1 MRAWLVVI
9 RCKYCER
16 VHCEASSGCKVK
28 FRCRKC
34 KRIQIV
40 TAGQ

>member
-1 MRAWLVVI
+1 MIAFLVSV
-9 RCKYCER
+9 RCKFCER
-16 VHCEASSGCKVK
+16 VHCEADEGCKVR

-34 KRIQIV
+34 KRMQIV

>member
-1 MRAWLVVI
+1 MLAWLVAV

-16 VHCEASSGCKVK
+16 VHCEADAGSRVR

-34 KRIQIV
+34 KRLQTV